1 MLTNG
6 ERYFVRT
13 LFKNKIFQYNGQA
26 FEDFFV
32 SIMTKANSDFQPV
45 KAHGSIGDKK
55 NDGYVSNTGTYYQ
68 VYAPEDIGKEK
79 TVYDAV
85 NKLETDFMG
94 LYEYW
99 NDKCE
104 IKQYNFVVNDKYEG
118 LSVPIHKKVFE
129 LKSNPLYANIDIR
142 TFTAKDLERV
152 FGSLNEMDMQDI
164 VGFIPEV
171 SIGVIEYDALNEV
184 VNYLMNAELPEASGD
199 KLVVPDFTEKI
210 IFNNLNKEIENR
222 LITGSYQE
230 GFLNNYFNENPGLK
244 DILQKKFNAL
254 YGQACDIIDDVQENA
269 ADCRCVY
276 ILENAAPKRTNSI
289 FGAIWVLM
297 AYYFSTCDI
306 FEEPK

>member
-1 MLTNG
+1 MLTKG
-6 ERYFVRT
+6 EIYFVRT
-13 LFKNKIFQYNGQA
+13 VFKNRILMYKGQI

-32 SIMTKANSDFQPV
+32 SIMTKANADFQPV

-55 NDGYVSNTGTYYQ
+55 NDGYVSDTGTYYQ

-118 LSVPIHKKVFE
+118 LPAPIHEKILE
-129 LKSNPLYANIDIR
+129 LKRNPLYANIDIC
-142 TFTAKDLERV
+142 TFTAKDLEKV
-152 FGSLNEMDMQDI
+152 FNSLDEMDMQDI
-164 VGFIPEV
+164 VGGILDV
-171 SIGVIEYDALNEV
+171 SIGIIEYDALNEV

-210 IFNNLNKEIENR
+210 IFNNLNKEIETR

-244 DILQKKFNAL
+244 EILQKKFNAL